1 MQRKK
6 KETIGTLD
14 NEICIQRKTITENA
28 YSEKVETWTELLT
41 VWASVT
47 YPLTGA
53 GESYDEGINVY
64 TRSII
69 FEIRATDI
77 LVSDRIKFDSMFF
90 DINSIEKERITG
102 RYKIH
107 CSSSR

>member
-14 NEICIQRKTITENA
+14 SEICIQRKTITENE
-28 YSEKVETWTELLT
+28 YTEKVETWTELLT

-90 DINSIEKERITG
+90 DINGIEKERITG